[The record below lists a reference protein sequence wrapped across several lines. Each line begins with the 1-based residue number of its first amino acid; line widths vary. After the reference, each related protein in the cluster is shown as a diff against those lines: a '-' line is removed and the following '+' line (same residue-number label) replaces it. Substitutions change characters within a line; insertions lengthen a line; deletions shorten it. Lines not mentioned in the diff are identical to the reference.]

1 MSESWEPSIDQRMFV
16 AALAKCV
23 SPMQPADATNAILAF
38 LPSCRH
44 IPEAVFADPGA
55 LATILSIEHKWS
67 GVPSLAKFRRALE
80 LWAETH
86 LPKAASDID
95 PPELDAS
102 GLSAEERC
110 NVRVWLAARAK
121 GASER
126 DLLGRLAVLRAHVNR
141 AYRWL
146 INFDMQAA
154 DMAVRQRWYDGQPPM
169 TAEERAAMPPVAPA
183 LQRAL
188 HPELTVAAERARDH
202 DEQRLAT
209 QPSTV
214 APAVL
219 ATRDSAPPQESTPP
233 ARPLGALSPERLA
246 AIRDANPAVQ
256 SARAVAAL
264 VAEERAQAAA
274 EAERE
279 RELEHATATR
289 AHHPLWTDDADLI
302 DPPLAP
308 LTWPDE

>member
-23 SPMQPADATNAILAF
+23 SPMQPADATNAMLAF
-38 LPSCRH
+38 LPACRH
-44 IPEAVFADPGA
+44 IPAAVFANPGA
-55 LATILSIEHKWS
+55 LATELGAGWLN
-67 GVPSLAKFRRALE
+67 VPSLAKFRRALE

-121 GASER
+121 GAGER

-141 AYRWL
+141 GYRWL

-264 VAEERAQAAA
+264 VAEERA
-274 EAERE
+274 
-279 RELEHATATR
+279 RELADAG
-289 AHHPLWTDDADLI
+289 PLWTDDADLI

-308 LTWPDE
+308 LSWPDE